1 MILLR
6 PLAPLFTYH
15 AARYIEN
22 NAAEYRR
29 DARKLTIREHDAMAA
44 FFHADLLH
52 RARIA
57 TPTEPI
63 RPPRIQKVATVF
75 GMETLL
81 TPEATAAITFNHVIA
96 QHGALSLRTLF
107 HELVHVEQ
115 YKQLGVRGFA
125 KLYVRG
131 FLRTGAYERIP
142 LEVHAYALDERYAA
156 NPALRFSVRDE
167 VRRWIAE
174 EKY

>member
-1 MILLR
+1 VILLR
-6 PLAPLFTYH
+6 PLAPLLSYY
-15 AARYIEN
+15 AARYIER
-22 NAAEYRR
+22 NAVQHRR
-29 DARKLTIREHDAMAA
+29 AARKLTVREHDAMAA
-44 FFHADLLH
+44 FFPVDLLH

-57 TPTEPI
+57 TPAQPL
-63 RPPRIQKVATVF
+63 RPPRIQKLATIF

-96 QHGALSLRTLF
+96 HYNPLSFRTLF

-125 KLYVRG
+125 RLYVRG

-142 LEVHAYALDERYAA
+142 LELQAYELDGKYAA

-174 EKY
+174 GKY

>member
-1 MILLR
+1 VILLR
-6 PLAPLFTYH
+6 PLAPLFSYYV
-15 AARYIEN
+15 ARYIDR
-22 NAAEYRR
+22 NATEHRR
-29 DARKLTIREHDAMAA
+29 DARKLTVREFDVMAA
-44 FFHADLLH
+44 FFPADLLH

-57 TPTEPI
+57 TPAQPL
-63 RPPRIQKVATVF
+63 RPPGIQKLATMF

-81 TPEATAAITFNHVIA
+81 TPDATAAITFNNVIA
-96 QHGALSLRTLF
+96 HYNPLSLRTLF

-125 KLYVRG
+125 RLYVRA

-142 LEVHAYALDERYAA
+142 LEVHAYELDERYAA

-174 EKY
+174 GTY

>member
-6 PLAPLFTYH
+6 PLAPVFSYYV
-15 AARYIEN
+15 ARYIER
-22 NAAEYRR
+22 NALKHHR
-29 DARKLTIREHDAMAA
+29 DARKLTVREQDAMAA
-44 FFHADLLH
+44 FFPADLLY

-57 TPTEPI
+57 TPTQALH
-63 RPPRIQKVATVF
+63 PPRIQKLATIF

-81 TPEATAAITFNHVIA
+81 TPDATAAITFNHVIA
-96 QHGALSLRTLF
+96 HYGPLSLRTLF

-115 YKQLGVRGFA
+115 YKQLSVRHFA
-125 KLYVRG
+125 RLYVRG
-131 FLRTGAYERIP
+131 FLHTGSYESIP
-142 LEVHAYALDERYAA
+142 LEAQAYELDGRYAA

-174 EKY
+174 GRY

>member
-1 MILLR
+1 VILLR
-6 PLAPLFTYH
+6 PLAPLFSYY
-15 AARYIEN
+15 AARYIERT
-22 NAAEYRR
+22 ADQHRR
-29 DARKLTIREHDAMAA
+29 NARKLTVREFDAMAA
-44 FFHADLLH
+44 FFPADLLH

-57 TPTEPI
+57 TPAQPL
-63 RPPRIQKVATVF
+63 RQPRIQKLATIF

-96 QHGALSLRTLF
+96 QYGPLSLRTLF

-125 KLYVRG
+125 ALYVRG
-131 FLRTGAYERIP
+131 FLRTGAYGSIP
-142 LEVHAYALDERYAA
+142 LEMHAYELDGRYAA

-174 EKY
+174 GKY

>member
-1 MILLR
+1 VILLR
-6 PLAPLFTYH
+6 PLAPLFSYY
-15 AARYIEN
+15 AARYIERS
-22 NAAEYRR
+22 AAQHRLY
-29 DARKLTIREHDAMAA
+29 ARKLSIREHDAMAA
-44 FFHADLLH
+44 FFPVDLLH

-57 TPTEPI
+57 TPTQPL
-63 RPPRIQKVATVF
+63 RPHRIQKLATMF

-81 TPEATAAITFNHVIA
+81 TPESTAAITFNHVIA
-96 QHGALSLRTLF
+96 HYGSLSLRTLF

-125 KLYVRG
+125 RLYVRA

-142 LEVHAYALDERYAA
+142 LEVHAYELDERYAA

-174 EKY
+174 GTY

>member
-15 AARYIEN
+15 AARYIED
-22 NAAEYRR
+22 NAAELRP
-29 DARKLTIREHDAMAA
+29 DARRLTVREHDAMGA
-44 FFHADLLH
+44 FFPADLLH
-52 RARIA
+52 RARISSL
-57 TPTEPI
+57 TEPLK
-63 RPPRIQKVATVF
+63 PPRIQKLATVF

-96 QHGALSLRTLF
+96 QYGALSLRTLF

-131 FLRTGAYERIP
+131 FIRTGAYERIP
-142 LEVHAYALDERYAA
+142 LEVHAYELDERYAA
-156 NPALRFSVRDE
+156 NPALRFRVRDE
-167 VRRWIAE
+167 VRRWIE
-174 EKY
+174 EGKY

>member
-6 PLAPLFTYH
+6 PLAPLFSYY
-15 AARYIEN
+15 AARYIERY
-22 NAAEYRR
+22 ALEHRR
-29 DARKLTIREHDAMAA
+29 DARKLTVREQDAMAA
-44 FFHADLLH
+44 FFPPDLLH
-52 RARIA
+52 RTRIA
-57 TPTEPI
+57 TPSQPL
-63 RPPRIQKVATVF
+63 RPPRIQKLATIF

-96 QHGALSLRTLF
+96 HYGPLSLRTLF

-115 YKQLGVRGFA
+115 YKQLGVRDFA
-125 KLYVRG
+125 RFYVRG
-131 FLRTGAYERIP
+131 FLRTGSYEQIP
-142 LEVHAYALDERYAA
+142 LEMHAYGLDGRYAA

-174 EKY
+174 GKY

>member
-6 PLAPLFTYH
+6 PLAPVFRYF
-15 AARYIEN
+15 AARYIES
-22 NAAEYRR
+22 NAVAHAR
-29 DARKLTIREHDAMAA
+29 DARKLTLREQDAMAA
-44 FFHADLLH
+44 FFPADLLY

-57 TPTEPI
+57 TPATPLKL
-63 RPPRIQKVATVF
+63 PRIQRLATAF
-75 GMETLL
+75 GMGTLL

-96 QHGALSLRTLF
+96 HYGALSLRTLF

-115 YKQLGVRGFA
+115 YKQLGVRAFA
-125 KLYVRG
+125 RFYVRG
-131 FLRTGAYERIP
+131 FLHTGAYERIP
-142 LEVHAYALDERYAA
+142 LEVHAYELDEKYAA

-174 EKY
+174 GKY

>member
-1 MILLR
+1 VILLR
-6 PLAPLFTYH
+6 PLAPLFSYY
-15 AARYIEN
+15 AARYIERT
-22 NAAEYRR
+22 AAQHRR
-29 DARKLTIREHDAMAA
+29 NARKLTVREFDAMAA
-44 FFHADLLH
+44 FFPADLLH

-57 TPTEPI
+57 TPTQPL
-63 RPPRIQKVATVF
+63 RQPRIQKLATIF

-96 QHGALSLRTLF
+96 HYESLSLRTLF

-125 KLYVRG
+125 RLYVRG

-142 LEVHAYALDERYAA
+142 LEVQAYALDEKYAA
-156 NPALRFSVRDE
+156 NPALRFSVRNE

-174 EKY
+174 GKY